1 MTVIMLDRLYDS
13 YYDKKLYCKPST
25 LLCTYSHLLTGVQ
38 LKSPAPKGY
47 HKKRITIIPVLYVM
61 VLIFVASD
69 R

>member
-1 MTVIMLDRLYDS
+1 MNVSSPGQLGLKWY
-13 YYDKKLYCKPST
+13 KKLYCKPST